1 MAPRVVQPDSCDVP
15 CLHPEIVRAAR
26 ATLLPLAEAQDLAAI
41 FSVLADPTRVRI
53 VQALAERELCVC
65 DLANLVGMRQST
77 VSHQLRLLRALR
89 IVRFRKE
96 GRVAYY
102 MLDDAHVGALL
113 SQGLEHVREAESVT
127 ANERAEH
134 VGAA

>member
-1 MAPRVVQPDSCDVP
+1 MAPCIVQPDSCDVP
-15 CLHPEIVRAAR
+15 CLHPETVRAAR
-26 ATLLPLAEAQDLAAI
+26 ATLLPIAEAQDLAAI

-96 GRVAYY
+96 GRIAYY

-113 SQGLEHVREAESVT
+113 AQGLEHVREAESAT
-127 ANERAEH
+127 AHGREEQ

>member
-1 MAPRVVQPDSCDVP
+1 MVTEAALETDRCDVP
-15 CLHPEIVRAAR
+15 CLHPEVVRAAR
-26 ATLLPLAEAQDLAAI
+26 ATLLPLAEARELAAL
-41 FSVLADPTRVRI
+41 FGVLADPTRVRL

-65 DLANLVGMRQST
+65 DLANTLGLRQSA

-102 MLDDAHVGALL
+102 SLDDAHVGSLL
-113 SQGLEHVREAESVT
+113 GQGLAHIREAE
-127 ANERAEH
+127 RAGAS
-134 VGAA
+134 GAA

>member
-1 MAPRVVQPDSCDVP
+1 MVSHVVEPDRCDVS
-15 CLHPEIVRAAR
+15 CLHPEIVQAAR
-26 ATLLPLAEAQDLAAI
+26 ATLLPLTEAQDLAAI

-53 VQALAERELCVC
+53 VQALAEHELCVC
-65 DLANLVGMRQST
+65 DLANLIGMRQST
-77 VSHQLRLLRALR
+77 VSHQLRLLRAMR

-113 SQGLEHVREAESVT
+113 AQGLEHVREAERATVH
-127 ANERAEH
+127 ERAED

>member
-1 MAPRVVQPDSCDVP
+1 MASSIIQPDSCDVP
-15 CLHPEIVRAAR
+15 CLHPEIVRTAR

-113 SQGLEHVREAESVT
+113 AQGLEHVREAEGAT
-127 ANERAEH
+127 AHERAAQ

>member
-1 MAPRVVQPDSCDVP
+1 MPRTMTTADTCDVP
-15 CLHPEIVRAAR
+15 CLHPEAVREARAALI
-26 ATLLPLAEAQDLAAI
+26 ANDEAQDLAAI
-41 FSVLADPTRVRI
+41 FSVLADPTRVRL

-65 DLANLVGMRQST
+65 DLANVLGLRQST

-102 MLDDAHVGALL
+102 ALDDAHVAGLL
-113 SQGLEHVREAESVT
+113 AQGLDHVREA
-127 ANERAEH
+127 
-134 VGAA
+134 GAGRKGLAGVA

>member
-1 MAPRVVQPDSCDVP
+1 MAPAKIQPDSCDVP
-15 CLHPEIVRAAR
+15 CIHPEIVRAAR
-26 ATLLPLAEAQDLAAI
+26 ATLLPLDEAHDLAAI

-65 DLANLVGMRQST
+65 DLANIVGLRQST

-102 MLDDAHVGALL
+102 NLDDQHVSALL
-113 SQGLEHVREAESVT
+113 AQGLAHAREASGSAAGAGRE
-127 ANERAEH
+127 AA
-134 VGAA
+134 GAA

>member
-1 MAPRVVQPDSCDVP
+1 M
-15 CLHPEIVRAAR
+15 AAR
-26 ATLLPLAEAQDLAAI
+26 ATLLPLDEAQDLAAI

-53 VQALAERELCVC
+53 VQVLAERELCVC

-102 MLDDAHVGALL
+102 MLDDAHIGALL
-113 SQGLEHVREAESVT
+113 TQGLEHVREAGSAAGQGRDEQ
-127 ANERAEH
+127 A
-134 VGAA
+134 GAA